1 MLRKQDV
8 TDLATERKRQAGRSC
23 AAIAEGIGMSG
34 KYLAYNAW

>member
-8 TDLATERKRQAGRSC
+8 TDLASERRWQAGRSL
-23 AAIAEGIGMSG
+23 AAIAKGIGMSG